1 MQELIAYLL
10 QYIDDDDTV
19 RLPRLARDDMG
30 RSLTELAQRMPDELC
45 SAVLS
50 AAQEVRQ
57 HLTESEGT

>member
-10 QYIDDDDTV
+10 QHIDDDDTV
-19 RLPRLARDDMG
+19 RLPRIARDDVG
-30 RSLTELAQRMPDELC
+30 RSLTGLAQRMPDELC

-57 HLTESEGT
+57 HLTEGGGS